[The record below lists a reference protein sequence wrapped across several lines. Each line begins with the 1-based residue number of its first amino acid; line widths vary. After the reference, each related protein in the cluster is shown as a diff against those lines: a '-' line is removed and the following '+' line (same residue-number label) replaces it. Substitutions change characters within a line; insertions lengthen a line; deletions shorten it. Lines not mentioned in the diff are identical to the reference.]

1 MPAPRDPELLAKAA
15 RLYFLD
21 DRSQDDV
28 AAILGT
34 TRSNVSRMV
43 RQARDLGIVEIR
55 IVAPAQRDHELEL
68 ALRAR
73 YPLADARVLEVNAE
87 TEVLA
92 GVGHLAARWLDETLR
107 DGQVVALSWGHSL
120 QAMVRD
126 VDLARRDVEVV
137 QLVGGLSALDSAVTG
152 QELVRELSERIGAR
166 HRYLH
171 APALFG
177 SAEALTLPAAS
188 RHRRRAG
195 RGQAGRHGHGRH
207 RRRRHRLLGALLDA
221 LALSPAERAF
231 DAAGA
236 VGDVCGRFYDRP
248 AGRCPARSTS
258 VSWPSPSTTSGPSP
272 PWPGSRPGRRRPSA
286 SSAPCG
292 AGSSTSLSVTS
303 RRRGRSSASTE
314 EPRPWSFDTCGT
326 SSPSPRSC
334 TSAGRP
340 SACASPSRRSASR
353 SSRWS
358 ASWACGCWSVAGGW
372 S

>member
-43 RQARDLGIVEIR
+43 RQARNLGIVEIR

-68 ALRAR
+68 ALRDR
-73 YPLADARVLEVNAE
+73 YPLADARVLEVGAE

-92 GVGHLAARWLDETLR
+92 GVGRLAAHWLDETLR

-120 QAMVRD
+120 QAMVRA

-177 SAEALTLPAAS
+177 SAEALTLLRRS
-188 RHRRRAG
+188 RP
-195 RGQAGRHGHGRH
+195 
-207 RRRRHRLLGALLDA
+207 
-221 LALSPAERAF
+221 SPARWTRPSGPTWRSSAS
-231 DAAGA
+231 APPASAPRGRCWTRSPSARPSGPPSTPPGPSATSA
-236 VGDVCGRFYDRP
+236 VASTTCP
-248 AGRCPARSTS
+248 AGRCRSVVNQRVLAVTLDDLRAIPTVAGIAAGPEKALGILGALRGGIIDVLICDQQAARS
-258 VSWPSPSTTSGPSP
+258 VLRLDG
-272 PWPGSRPGRRRPSA
+272 
-286 SSAPCG
+286 
-292 AGSSTSLSVTS
+292 
-303 RRRGRSSASTE
+303 
-314 EPRPWSFDTCGT
+314 GT
-326 SSPSPRSC
+326 
-334 TSAGRP
+334 
-340 SACASPSRRSASR
+340 
-353 SSRWS
+353 
-358 ASWACGCWSVAGGW
+358 
-372 S
+372 